1 MTNQSSMI
9 GSVEGGSAASHSGSA
24 EATPGSASE
33 RAQTL
38 RASLSVRRDAESL
51 FAEASQLRRAAAAEA
66 DAMVAEAEL
75 LAEQLI
81 AESTQTATRTTAE
94 ATERAEELVQRAR
107 TEAAELTLN
116 ARAQAAELTLRAR
129 KEVEEFE
136 RQVDQER
143 ARLRAEVMKESRAEI
158 EAIRQRSDMVLNDI
172 EAGVRGMGP
181 KLEGAMNVLIDVM
194 RSLEQERAEVVTLTE
209 EAHQSL
215 SSMGTDAPA
224 EPVSSYQPISSYAT
238 VAPYEAVIPRSEDPA
253 PSAPR
258 DFERPAE
265 PFVSSVPSPFAASA
279 SVASFARPVDEQ
291 VDEPA
296 KQPVDETPAA
306 VTDSP
311 AESPAESPAD
321 SMSVRWA
328 ESSSE
333 SSVPAFEEPASTEA
347 VAADEIVELEESVEV
362 LTETPAEHASP
373 DDFLVD
379 PLGDFETRID
389 QTNDVEPTDETEE
402 DDELTAGR
410 HSTMNESVTTVA
422 PENTE
427 NGEHSDE
434 LGARPLGWLFRASQ
448 G

>member
-1 MTNQSSMI
+1 MSNHSSMI
-9 GSVEGGSAASHSGSA
+9 GNVEGGSAASHPGSA

-81 AESTQTATRTTAE
+81 AESTQTASRTTAE
-94 ATERAEELVQRAR
+94 ATERAEELVKRAR

-136 RQVDQER
+136 RQIEQER
-143 ARLRAEVMKESRAEI
+143 AKLRTEVMKESRAEI

-215 SSMGTDAPA
+215 ATMGTASA
-224 EPVSSYQPISSYAT
+224 E
-238 VAPYEAVIPRSEDPA
+238 PA
-253 PSAPR
+253 PSYEPAESVEPEVPKAPV
-258 DFERPAE
+258 FERPAT
-265 PFVSSVPSPFAASA
+265 PYVSSVPPYTASA
-279 SVASFARPVDEQ
+279 SVASFAQPVAEPVAEPLSEAVAETPVDSFVE
-291 VDEPA
+291 A
-296 KQPVDETPAA
+296 PVEAP
-306 VTDSP
+306 VEMP
-311 AESPAESPAD
+311 AERWSEPTFESAP
-321 SMSVRWA
+321 
-328 ESSSE
+328 
-333 SSVPAFEEPASTEA
+333 VPQATVSEEPA
-347 VAADEIVELEESVEV
+347 VEV
-362 LTETPAEHASP
+362 VEETVDVEEPAEVLDQTP
-373 DDFLVD
+373 VQDDVLVD
-379 PLGDFETRID
+379 PLGGFEAAPESID
-389 QTNDVEPTDETEE
+389 APEVAESFDSAEELEPIEG
-402 DDELTAGR
+402 DDAVSSGR
-410 HSTMNESVTTVA
+410 HATEDSVETVA

-427 NGEHSDE
+427 GDE

-448 G
+448 V